1 MEHALALGLL
11 GAILVALVVLVE
23 RTVRPGRLVVPT
35 ACRDGSVYRLQIVG
49 DVNRIAVV
57 DARVGTHRMLFMV
70 DTGYAGAPVLHLP
83 ALVCER
89 RLSSAGAC
97 EARAAALLA
106 SLHAFECTQ
115 AQQEAALRDFVRAQA
130 CTEYTAGCT
139 TRLMGIGTT
148 RESTS
153 DLILAP
159 AIQLRRAGAA
169 DDFGTPRLC
178 AGLPGADL
186 LSTSRNAAMHIL
198 TLDYLV
204 HVSPC
209 LLRFGAETLELS
221 LSEARFLRE
230 RASFT
235 ACATAFSGGSFVAHV
250 WLNGQRMACTVDTGA
265 SICISLSRS
274 AGERLQHCEQ
284 DAPMRLSQRGVNGE
298 RICSDVVHCDVT
310 FAGTDLAQVP
320 VLINDYDLDDVDGY
334 VGLLFLASFDI
345 LLSPSA
351 LSCRF
356 NGTPI
361 DADATRRVARPGACR
376 VAPTCA
382 RSPTPP

>member
-1 MEHALALGLL
+1 MGQALAIGLL
-11 GAILVALVVLVE
+11 AAILVALVVLVE
-23 RTVRPGRLVVPT
+23 RTVRPGRLPAPA
-35 ACRDGSVYRLQIVG
+35 ACARGQAVYRLQVVG
-49 DVNRIAVV
+49 DANRQAVV
-57 DARVGTHRMLFMV
+57 EACIGTHRTLFMV

-83 ALVCER
+83 AL
-89 RLSSAGAC
+89 AC
-97 EARAAALLA
+97 EARLAAEGACAERAAALLA
-106 SLHAFECTQ
+106 SLRAFECTQ

-159 AIQLRRAGAA
+159 PIQLRTAAGGLA
-169 DDFGTPRLC
+169 TPRLC
-178 AGLPGADL
+178 AGLPAADL

-198 TLDYLV
+198 TLDYLL
-204 HVSPC
+204 HASPC

-221 LSEARFLRE
+221 LPEERFLRE

-235 ACATAFSGGSFVAHV
+235 SCATAFSGGSFVAHV

-274 AGERLQHCEQ
+274 AGERLRRCEQ
-284 DAPMRLSQRGVNGE
+284 AAPMRLSQRGVNGE
-298 RICSDVVHCDVT
+298 QICSDVVHCDVA
-310 FAGTDLAQVP
+310 FAGADLAGVP
-320 VLINDYDLDDVDGY
+320 VLLNDYDLDDVDGY
-334 VGLLFLASFDI
+334 IGLLFLASFD
-345 LLSPSA
+345 LLMTPSA

-356 NGTPI
+356 NGTPV
-361 DADATRRVARPGACR
+361 DAEATRRVARPGACR
-376 VAPTCA
+376 GTPACA
-382 RSPTPP
+382 AAA